1 MTANGL
7 LFVKRKNNAGTG
19 LPIIDDGYLN
29 YIYRFEYVMRSPGI
43 GASYLSRMR
52 RLQNLH

>member
-29 YIYRFEYVMRSPGI
+29 YIY
-43 GASYLSRMR
+43 
-52 RLQNLH
+52 